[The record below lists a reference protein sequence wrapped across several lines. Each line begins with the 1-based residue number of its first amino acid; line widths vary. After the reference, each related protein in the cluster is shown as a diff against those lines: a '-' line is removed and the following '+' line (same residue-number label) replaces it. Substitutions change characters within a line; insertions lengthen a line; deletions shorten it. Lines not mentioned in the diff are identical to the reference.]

1 MLGWSSPERE
11 FICLEG
17 GWWWEERRWTLR
29 WGRWR
34 LCVHSLVAGGLVPT
48 FKEGIPALIP

>member
-1 MLGWSSPERE
+1 MGWSSPERE

-17 GWWWEERRWTLR
+17 GWLWEERRWTLR